1 MANSYPLNNYPFNR
15 IIKSKNIDQSE
26 ETVTI
31 TGQLIVLPFVYPIEE
46 ESYDLFVDDSILNP
60 QFLKPCYLLRY
71 ELEELSSKIFY
82 YLKNSKKR
90 SGKDILRGT
99 QILREEIWDTWDY
112 LITSEED
119 DDNPYDLTILL
130 DILQGLKLKKSG
142 LKILGLGVFFLILSW
157 YWNLWKITGWS
168 KKNGGWMCLG
178 LTQNYTSC

>member
-1 MANSYPLNNYPFNR
+1 MTISYPLNNYPFNR

-82 YLKNSKKR
+82 YL
-90 SGKDILRGT
+90 
-99 QILREEIWDTWDY
+99 
-112 LITSEED
+112 
-119 DDNPYDLTILL
+119 
-130 DILQGLKLKKSG
+130 
-142 LKILGLGVFFLILSW
+142 
-157 YWNLWKITGWS
+157 
-168 KKNGGWMCLG
+168 
-178 LTQNYTSC
+178 